1 MGGLNMKTRSKKI
14 PQYWLKDSVWVG
26 RTMVIRLRI
35 LLVVVLLGLFLPWRQ
50 NIQATGKVITLLPD
64 QRPQEVQT
72 NIAGR
77 VSLWKI
83 KEGDFIKKG
92 DTVVVLTEIKTEY
105 LDPELLEQTEIQI
118 NAKEK
123 SVLSYSSKINAI
135 NDQINQLENNRDL
148 SQSKA
153 ANKIEQEQD
162 KLKEIQAD
170 LSAAITGVNIAKKQ
184 YERDSILAIDM
195 LRSPLEV
202 ENRRLKYQDAIAK
215 KQGLEAKVRIAQ
227 NAVETAKIEY
237 RNVRSEY
244 GEKLAKAESD
254 RYTAISAELETE
266 AEVSKLR
273 NNYNNY
279 NIRNGFYVITAPQD
293 GYVSKTNIMGLNETV
308 KEGQSICTIVPD
320 GASLAVELKIS
331 PNDMPLI
338 DVGESVN
345 FVFDGWPTIVFSGW
359 PAASFGT
366 FQGKVYGVDNM
377 MDTDGKYRVLVKA
390 DTQKKA
396 WPTALKIGV
405 GARGYMLLKTVPI
418 WYELWRVLNG
428 FPADFYKPEPS
439 TETKKSK

>member
-1 MGGLNMKTRSKKI
+1 MKLNSKKI

-26 RTMVIRLRI
+26 RSMVIRLRI
-35 LLVVVLLGLFLPWRQ
+35 LLAIVLLGLFLPWRQ

-77 VSLWKI
+77 VSVWKI
-83 KEGDFIKKG
+83 KEGDFIKRG

-105 LDPELLEQTEIQI
+105 LDPKLLDQTELQI
-118 NAKEK
+118 TAKEK
-123 SVLSYSSKINAI
+123 SVLSYTSKIDAI

-153 ANKIEQEQD
+153 LNKIEQEQF
-162 KLKEIQAD
+162 KLKEVQAD
-170 LSAAITGVNIAKKQ
+170 LSAAVIALNIAKKQ
-184 YERDSILAIDM
+184 YERDSALAVEV

-215 KQGLEAKVRIAQ
+215 KIGLEAKVRSAL

-237 RNVRSEY
+237 KNVRSEY

-254 RYTAISAELETE
+254 RFSAISSQLETE

-293 GYVSKTNIMGLNETV
+293 GYVSKTNIRGIGETV
-308 KEGQSICTIVPD
+308 KEGQAVCTIVPD
-320 GASLAVELKIS
+320 GASLAVELKLS
-331 PNDMPLI
+331 PNDMPLV
-338 DVGESVN
+338 DVGEQVN

-390 DTQKKA
+390 DTRQKP
-396 WPTALKIGV
+396 WPLALKIGV

-428 FPADFYKPEPS
+428 FPADFYKPEPA
-439 TETKKSK
+439 ENAKEK

>member
-1 MGGLNMKTRSKKI
+1 MKSKNKKI

-26 RTMVIRLRI
+26 RTMVFRLRI
-35 LLVVVLLGLFLPWRQ
+35 MLVVVLLGLFLPWRQ
-50 NIQATGKVITLLPD
+50 NIQATGKVITLLPN
-64 QRPQEVQT
+64 QRPQEVQA

-77 VSLWKI
+77 VSVWKI

-105 LDPELLEQTEIQI
+105 LDPKLLEQTELQI
-118 NAKEK
+118 TAKEK
-123 SVLSYSSKINAI
+123 SVLSYASKIAAI

-153 ANKIEQEQD
+153 SNKIEQEQF
-162 KLKEIQAD
+162 KLREIQAD
-170 LSAAITGVNIAKKQ
+170 LTAAITGVNIAKKQ
-184 YERDSILAIDM
+184 YERDSILALEV

-215 KQGLEAKVRIAQ
+215 KIGLEAKVRSAQ

-254 RYTAISAELETE
+254 RFSAISAQLETE

-331 PNDMPLI
+331 PNDMPLV

-345 FVFDGWPTIVFSGW
+345 FVFDGWPTVVFSGW

-390 DTQKKA
+390 DTKIKS

-428 FPADFYKPEPS
+428 FPADFYKPEP
-439 TETKKSK
+439 EDTKKTKQ

>member
-1 MGGLNMKTRSKKI
+1 MKTRSKKI

-184 YERDSILAIDM
+184 YERDSTLAIDM

>member
-1 MGGLNMKTRSKKI
+1 MNISNKKI
-14 PQYWLKDSVWVG
+14 PNYWLKDSVWIG
-26 RTMVIRLRI
+26 RAMIVRLRI
-35 LLVVVLLGLFLPWRQ
+35 VFLILLGSMFLPWRQ
-50 NIQATGKVITLLPD
+50 NIQATGQVITLLPN
-64 QRPQEVQT
+64 QRPQEIQT

-77 VSLWKI
+77 VSVWKI

-184 YERDSILAIDM
+184 YERDSTLAIDM

-215 KQGLEAKVRIAQ
+215 KQGLDAKVRIAQ

-237 RNVRSEY
+237 KNVRSEY

-293 GYVSKTNIMGLNETV
+293 GYISKTSIRGINETV
-308 KEGQSICTIVPD
+308 KEGQAICIIVPD
-320 GASLAVELKIS
+320 GASLAVELKLQ
-331 PNDMPLI
+331 PNDMPLV
-338 DVGESVN
+338 DVGETVN

-366 FQGKVYGVDNM
+366 FYGTVYGVDNM
-377 MDTDGKYRVLVKA
+377 VDENGQYRVLVKS
-390 DTQKKA
+390 DNTKKP
-396 WPTALKIGV
+396 WPAALKLGV
-405 GARGYMLLKTVPI
+405 GARGYMLLKTVPV
-418 WYELWRVLNG
+418 WYELWRILNG
-428 FPADFYKPEPS
+428 FPADFYKPEV
-439 TETKKSK
+439 TKPKKK

>member
-1 MGGLNMKTRSKKI
+1 
-14 PQYWLKDSVWVG
+14 
-26 RTMVIRLRI
+26 
-35 LLVVVLLGLFLPWRQ
+35 LGLFLPWRQ

>member
-1 MGGLNMKTRSKKI
+1 MGGLDMKLTSKKI

-26 RTMVIRLRI
+26 KTMVLRLRI

-50 NIQATGKVITLLPD
+50 NIQATGTVITLLPD

-77 VSLWKI
+77 VSVWKI

-105 LDPELLEQTEIQI
+105 LDPKLLDQTELQI
-118 NAKEK
+118 TAKEK
-123 SVLSYSSKINAI
+123 SVLSYASKIDAI

-153 ANKIEQEQD
+153 LNKIEQEQF

-170 LSAAITGVNIAKKQ
+170 LSAALIALDIAKKQ
-184 YERDSILAIDM
+184 YERDSILAIDA
-195 LRSPLEV
+195 LRSRLEV
-202 ENRRLKYQDAIAK
+202 ENRRLKFQDAIAK
-215 KQGLEAKVRIAQ
+215 KIGLEAKVKSTQ

-237 RNVRSEY
+237 KNVRSEY
-244 GEKLAKAESD
+244 GEKLAKTESD
-254 RYTAISAELETE
+254 RFSAISSQLETE

-293 GYVSKTNIMGLNETV
+293 GYVSKTNIRGLGETV
-308 KEGQSICTIVPD
+308 KEGQAICTIVPD
-320 GASLAVELKIS
+320 GASLAVELKLS
-331 PNDMPLI
+331 PNDMPLV
-338 DVGESVN
+338 DVGEQVN

-390 DTQKKA
+390 DTQNKP
-396 WPTALKIGV
+396 WPMALKIGV

-428 FPADFYKPEPS
+428 FPADFYKPEP
-439 TETKKSK
+439 TENSKGK

>member
-1 MGGLNMKTRSKKI
+1 MKTRSKKI

-184 YERDSILAIDM
+184 YERDSTLAIDM

-377 MDTDGKYRVLVKA
+377 MDTDGKYRILVKA

>member
-1 MGGLNMKTRSKKI
+1 
-14 PQYWLKDSVWVG
+14 
-26 RTMVIRLRI
+26 
-35 LLVVVLLGLFLPWRQ
+35 
-50 NIQATGKVITLLPD
+50 LLPN
-64 QRPQEVQT
+64 QRPQEIQT

-77 VSLWKI
+77 VSVWKI

-184 YERDSILAIDM
+184 YERDSTLAIDM

-215 KQGLEAKVRIAQ
+215 KQGLDAKVRIAQ

-237 RNVRSEY
+237 KNVRSEY

-293 GYVSKTNIMGLNETV
+293 GYISKTSIRGINETV
-308 KEGQSICTIVPD
+308 KEGQAICIIVPD
-320 GASLAVELKIS
+320 GASLAVELKLQ
-331 PNDMPLI
+331 PNDMPLV
-338 DVGESVN
+338 DVGETVN

-366 FQGKVYGVDNM
+366 FYGTVYGVDNM
-377 MDTDGKYRVLVKA
+377 VDENGQYRVLVKS
-390 DTQKKA
+390 DNTKKP
-396 WPTALKIGV
+396 WPAALKLGV
-405 GARGYMLLKTVPI
+405 GARGYMLLKTVPV
-418 WYELWRVLNG
+418 WYELWRILNG
-428 FPADFYKPEPS
+428 FPADFYKPEV
-439 TETKKSK
+439 TKPKKK

>member
-1 MGGLNMKTRSKKI
+1 MKTHSKKI

>member
-1 MGGLNMKTRSKKI
+1 MKRTSKKI

-26 RTMVIRLRI
+26 KTMVLRLRI

-77 VSLWKI
+77 VSVWKI

-105 LDPELLEQTEIQI
+105 LDPKLLDQTELQI
-118 NAKEK
+118 TAKEK
-123 SVLSYSSKINAI
+123 SVLSYTSKIDAI

-153 ANKIEQEQD
+153 LNKIEQEQF

-170 LSAAITGVNIAKKQ
+170 LSAALIALDIAKKQ
-184 YERDSILAIDM
+184 YERDSILAIDA
-195 LRSPLEV
+195 LRSRLEV
-202 ENRRLKYQDAIAK
+202 ENRRLKFQDAIAK
-215 KQGLEAKVRIAQ
+215 KIGLEAKVKSAQ

-237 RNVRSEY
+237 KNVRSEY

-254 RYTAISAELETE
+254 RFSAISSQLETE

-293 GYVSKTNIMGLNETV
+293 GYVSKTNIRGLGETV
-308 KEGQSICTIVPD
+308 KEGQAICTIVPD
-320 GASLAVELKIS
+320 GASLAVELKLS
-331 PNDMPLI
+331 PNDMPLV
-338 DVGESVN
+338 DVGEQVN

-390 DTQKKA
+390 DTHNKP
-396 WPTALKIGV
+396 WPVALKIGV

-428 FPADFYKPEPS
+428 FPADFYKPEP
-439 TETKKSK
+439 TENSKEK

>member
-1 MGGLNMKTRSKKI
+1 
-14 PQYWLKDSVWVG
+14 
-26 RTMVIRLRI
+26 
-35 LLVVVLLGLFLPWRQ
+35 
-50 NIQATGKVITLLPD
+50 
-64 QRPQEVQT
+64 
-72 NIAGR
+72 
-77 VSLWKI
+77 
-83 KEGDFIKKG
+83 
-92 DTVVVLTEIKTEY
+92 
-105 LDPELLEQTEIQI
+105 LEQTEIQI

>member
-1 MGGLNMKTRSKKI
+1 MKTRSKKI

-390 DTQKKA
+390 NTQKKA

>member
-1 MGGLNMKTRSKKI
+1 MGGDNMKSKSKKI
-14 PQYWLKDSVWVG
+14 PPYWLKDSVWVG
-26 RTMVIRLRI
+26 KSMVNKLRL
-35 LLVVVLLGLFLPWRQ
+35 LLIVVLLCLFLPWRQ

-77 VSLWKI
+77 VSVWKI
-83 KEGDFIKKG
+83 KEGDFVKQG

-105 LDPELLEQTEIQI
+105 LDPKLLDQTELQI
-118 NAKEK
+118 TSKEK
-123 SVLSYSSKINAI
+123 SVLSYTSKIEAI
-135 NDQINQLENNRDL
+135 NDQINQIESNRDL

-153 ANKIEQEQD
+153 LNKIEQEQF
-162 KLKEIQAD
+162 KLKELQAD
-170 LSAAITGVNIAKKQ
+170 LTAAITAMNIARKQ
-184 YERDSILAIDM
+184 YERDSVLGIDH
-195 LRSPLEV
+195 LRSALEI
-202 ENRRLKYQDAIAK
+202 ENRRLRYQDAIAK
-215 KQGLEAKVRIAQ
+215 KLGLEAKVRSGQ

-254 RYTAISAELETE
+254 RFSAISSQMETE

-293 GYVSKTNIMGLNETV
+293 GYVSKTNIRGLGETV
-308 KEGQSICTIVPD
+308 KEGQAICTIVPN
-320 GASLAVELKIS
+320 GASLAVELKIA
-331 PNDMPLI
+331 PNDMPLV

-390 DTQKKA
+390 DVSKKP
-396 WPTALKIGV
+396 WPGALKIGV

-428 FPADFYKPEPS
+428 FPADFYKPEP
-439 TETKKSK
+439 EEKAKEK

>member
-1 MGGLNMKTRSKKI
+1 MGGKHMKTKTKKI

-26 RTMVIRLRI
+26 KTMVFRLRI

-50 NIQATGKVITLLPD
+50 NIQATGKVITLLPN
-64 QRPQEVQT
+64 QRPQEVQS

-77 VSLWKI
+77 VSVWKI

-105 LDPELLEQTEIQI
+105 LDPKLLEQTELQI

-123 SVLSYSSKINAI
+123 SVLSYTSKIDAI

-153 ANKIEQEQD
+153 SNKIEQEQF

-170 LSAAITGVNIAKKQ
+170 LTAAITGVNIAKKQ
-184 YERDSILAIDM
+184 YERDSGLATEN
-195 LRSPLEV
+195 LRSSLEV

-215 KQGLEAKVRIAQ
+215 KIGLEAKVRSAQ

-254 RYTAISAELETE
+254 RFSAISAQLETE

-331 PNDMPLI
+331 PNDMPLV

-345 FVFDGWPTIVFSGW
+345 FVFDGWPTVVFSGW

-390 DTQKKA
+390 DVKEKA
-396 WPTALKIGV
+396 WPAALKIGV

-428 FPADFYKPEPS
+428 FPADFYKPEP
-439 TETKKSK
+439 EDTKKTKQ

>member
-1 MGGLNMKTRSKKI
+1 MKLNSKKI

-26 RTMVIRLRI
+26 RSMVLRLRI
-35 LLVVVLLGLFLPWRQ
+35 LLAIVLLGLFLPWRQ

-77 VSLWKI
+77 VSVWKI
-83 KEGDFIKKG
+83 KEGDFIKRG

-105 LDPELLEQTEIQI
+105 LDPKLLDQTELQI
-118 NAKEK
+118 TAKEK
-123 SVLSYSSKINAI
+123 SVLSYTSKIDAI

-153 ANKIEQEQD
+153 LNKIEQEQF
-162 KLKEIQAD
+162 KLKEVQAD
-170 LSAAITGVNIAKKQ
+170 LSAAVIALNIAKKQ
-184 YERDSILAIDM
+184 YERDSALAVEV

-202 ENRRLKYQDAIAK
+202 ENRRLRYQDAIAK
-215 KQGLEAKVRIAQ
+215 KIGMEAKVRSAL

-237 RNVRSEY
+237 KNVRSEY

-254 RYTAISAELETE
+254 RFSAISSQLETE

-293 GYVSKTNIMGLNETV
+293 GYVSKTNIRGIGETV
-308 KEGQSICTIVPD
+308 KEGQAVCTIVPD
-320 GASLAVELKIS
+320 GASLAVELKLS
-331 PNDMPLI
+331 PNDMPLV
-338 DVGESVN
+338 DVGEQVN

-390 DTQKKA
+390 DTRQKP
-396 WPTALKIGV
+396 WPLALKIGV

-428 FPADFYKPEPS
+428 FPADFYKPEPA
-439 TETKKSK
+439 ENAKEK

>member
-1 MGGLNMKTRSKKI
+1 MKTKTKKI

-26 RTMVIRLRI
+26 KTMVFRLRI

-50 NIQATGKVITLLPD
+50 NIQATGKVITLLPN
-64 QRPQEVQT
+64 QRPQEVQS

-77 VSLWKI
+77 VSVWKI

-105 LDPELLEQTEIQI
+105 LDPKLLEQTELQI

-123 SVLSYSSKINAI
+123 SVLSYASKIDAI

-153 ANKIEQEQD
+153 SNKIEQEQF

-170 LSAAITGVNIAKKQ
+170 LTAAITGVNIAKKQ
-184 YERDSILAIDM
+184 YERDSGLATEN
-195 LRSPLEV
+195 LRSSLEV

-215 KQGLEAKVRIAQ
+215 KIGLEAKVRSAQ

-254 RYTAISAELETE
+254 RFSAISAQLETE

-331 PNDMPLI
+331 PNDMPLV

-345 FVFDGWPTIVFSGW
+345 FVFDGWPTVVFSGW

-390 DTQKKA
+390 DVKEKA
-396 WPTALKIGV
+396 WPVALKIGV

-428 FPADFYKPEPS
+428 FPADFYKPEP
-439 TETKKSK
+439 EDTKKTKQ

>member
-1 MGGLNMKTRSKKI
+1 MKYSNKKI
-14 PQYWLKDSVWVG
+14 PNYWLKDSVWIG
-26 RTMVIRLRI
+26 RAMIVRLRI
-35 LLVVVLLGLFLPWRQ
+35 VFLILLGSMFLPWRQ
-50 NIQATGKVITLLPD
+50 NIQATGQVITLLPN
-64 QRPQEVQT
+64 QRPQEIQT

-77 VSLWKI
+77 VCVWKI

-184 YERDSILAIDM
+184 YERDSTLAIDM

-215 KQGLEAKVRIAQ
+215 KQGLDAKVRIAQ

-237 RNVRSEY
+237 KNVRSEY

-293 GYVSKTNIMGLNETV
+293 GYISKTSIRGINETV
-308 KEGQSICTIVPD
+308 KEGQAICIIVPD
-320 GASLAVELKIS
+320 GASLAVELKLQ
-331 PNDMPLI
+331 PNDMPLV
-338 DVGESVN
+338 DVGETVN

-366 FQGKVYGVDNM
+366 FYGTVYGVDNM
-377 MDTDGKYRVLVKA
+377 VDENGQYRVLVKS
-390 DTQKKA
+390 DNTKKP
-396 WPTALKIGV
+396 WPAALKLGV
-405 GARGYMLLKTVPI
+405 GARGYMLLKTVPV
-418 WYELWRVLNG
+418 WYELWRILNG
-428 FPADFYKPEPS
+428 FPADFYKPEV
-439 TETKKSK
+439 TKPKKK

>member
-1 MGGLNMKTRSKKI
+1 MKTRSKKI

-428 FPADFYKPEPS
+428 FPADFYKPESS

>member
-1 MGGLNMKTRSKKI
+1 MKTTSKKI
-14 PQYWLKDSVWVG
+14 PQYLLKDSVWVG
-26 RTMVIRLRI
+26 KTIITRLR
-35 LLVVVLLGLFLPWRQ
+35 VVLILILSGLFLPWRQ
-50 NIQATGKVITLLPD
+50 NIQATGTVITLLPD
-64 QRPQEVQT
+64 QRPQEIQT

-77 VSLWKI
+77 VNLWKI

-105 LDPELLEQTEIQI
+105 LDPKLLDQTEMQI

-123 SVLSYSSKINAI
+123 SVLSYASKIGAI

-153 ANKIEQEQD
+153 LNKIEQEQF
-162 KLKEIQAD
+162 KLKVEQAE
-170 LSAAITGVNIAKKQ
+170 LSAAVVAVNIARKQ
-184 YERDSILAIDM
+184 YERDSILAIDV

-215 KQGLEAKVRIAQ
+215 KLGLEAKVRGAQ
-227 NAVETAKIEY
+227 NGVETAKIEY

-244 GEKLAKAESD
+244 GEKLAKTESD
-254 RYTAISAELETE
+254 RFSAISSQLETE

-273 NNYNNY
+273 NNYSNY
-279 NIRNGFYVITAPQD
+279 NIRNGFYIITAPQD
-293 GYVSKTNIMGLNETV
+293 GYVSKTNIRGINETV
-308 KEGQSICTIVPD
+308 KEGQAICTIVPD
-320 GASLAVELKIS
+320 GASLAVELKLQ
-331 PNDMPLI
+331 PNDMPLV
-338 DVGESVN
+338 DVGETVN

-366 FQGKVYGVDNM
+366 FYGTVYGVDNM
-377 MDTDGKYRVLVKA
+377 VDENGEYRVLVKA
-390 DTQKKA
+390 NDTKKA
-396 WPTALKIGV
+396 WPDELKLGV

-428 FPADFYKPEPS
+428 FPADFYRPEVTAPN
-439 TETKKSK
+439 KK

>member
-1 MGGLNMKTRSKKI
+1 MKTTSKKI
-14 PQYWLKDSVWVG
+14 PQYLLKDSVWVG
-26 RTMVIRLRI
+26 KTIITRLR
-35 LLVVVLLGLFLPWRQ
+35 VVLILTLSGLFLPWRQ
-50 NIQATGKVITLLPD
+50 NIQATGTVITLLPD
-64 QRPQEVQT
+64 QRPQEIQT

-77 VSLWKI
+77 VNLWKI

-105 LDPELLEQTEIQI
+105 LDPKLLDQTEMQI

-123 SVLSYSSKINAI
+123 SVLSYASKIGAI

-153 ANKIEQEQD
+153 LNKIEQEQF
-162 KLKEIQAD
+162 KLKVEQAE
-170 LSAAITGVNIAKKQ
+170 LSAAVVAVNIARKQ
-184 YERDSILAIDM
+184 YERDSILAIDV

-215 KQGLEAKVRIAQ
+215 KLGLEAKVRGAQ
-227 NAVETAKIEY
+227 NGVETAKIEY

-244 GEKLAKAESD
+244 GEKLAKTESD
-254 RYTAISAELETE
+254 RFSAISSQLETE

-273 NNYNNY
+273 NNYSNY

-293 GYVSKTNIMGLNETV
+293 GYVSKTNIRGINETV
-308 KEGQSICTIVPD
+308 KEGQAICTIVPD
-320 GASLAVELKIS
+320 GASLAVELKLQ
-331 PNDMPLI
+331 PNDMPLV
-338 DVGESVN
+338 DVGETVN

-366 FQGKVYGVDNM
+366 FYGTVYGVDNM
-377 MDTDGKYRVLVKA
+377 VDENGEYRVLVKA
-390 DTQKKA
+390 NDTKKA
-396 WPTALKIGV
+396 WPDELKLGV

-428 FPADFYKPEPS
+428 FPADFYRPEVTAPN
-439 TETKKSK
+439 KK

>member
-1 MGGLNMKTRSKKI
+1 MKTRSKKI

-72 NIAGR
+72 NIAGL

>member
-1 MGGLNMKTRSKKI
+1 MKTHSKKI

-377 MDTDGKYRVLVKA
+377 MDTDGKYRILVKA

>member
-1 MGGLNMKTRSKKI
+1 MKLNSKKI

-26 RTMVIRLRI
+26 RSMVLRLRI
-35 LLVVVLLGLFLPWRQ
+35 LLAIVLLGLFLPWRQ

-77 VSLWKI
+77 VSVWKI
-83 KEGDFIKKG
+83 KEGDFIKRG

-105 LDPELLEQTEIQI
+105 LDPKLLDQTELQI
-118 NAKEK
+118 TAKEK
-123 SVLSYSSKINAI
+123 SVLSYTSKIDAI

-153 ANKIEQEQD
+153 LNKIEQEQF
-162 KLKEIQAD
+162 KLKEVQAD
-170 LSAAITGVNIAKKQ
+170 LSAAVIALNIAKKQ
-184 YERDSILAIDM
+184 YERDSALAVEV

-202 ENRRLKYQDAIAK
+202 ENRRLRYQDAIAK
-215 KQGLEAKVRIAQ
+215 KIGLEAKVRSAL

-237 RNVRSEY
+237 KNVRSEY

-254 RYTAISAELETE
+254 RFSAISSQLETE

-293 GYVSKTNIMGLNETV
+293 GYVSKTNIRGIGETV
-308 KEGQSICTIVPD
+308 KEGQAVCTIVPD
-320 GASLAVELKIS
+320 GASLAVELKLS
-331 PNDMPLI
+331 PNDMPLV
-338 DVGESVN
+338 DVGEQVN

-390 DTQKKA
+390 DTRQKA
-396 WPTALKIGV
+396 WPLALKIGV

-428 FPADFYKPEPS
+428 FPADFYKPEPA
-439 TETKKSK
+439 ENAKEK

>member
-1 MGGLNMKTRSKKI
+1 MKLNSKKI

-26 RTMVIRLRI
+26 RSMVLRLRI
-35 LLVVVLLGLFLPWRQ
+35 LLAIVLLGLFLPWRQ

-64 QRPQEVQT
+64 QRPQEIQT

-77 VSLWKI
+77 VSVWKI
-83 KEGDFIKKG
+83 KEGDFIKRG

-105 LDPELLEQTEIQI
+105 LDPKLLDQTELQI
-118 NAKEK
+118 TAKEK
-123 SVLSYSSKINAI
+123 SVLSYTSKIDAI

-153 ANKIEQEQD
+153 LNKIEQEQF
-162 KLKEIQAD
+162 KLKEVQAD
-170 LSAAITGVNIAKKQ
+170 LSAAVIALNIAKKQ
-184 YERDSILAIDM
+184 YERDSALAVEV

-202 ENRRLKYQDAIAK
+202 ENRRLRYQDAIAK
-215 KQGLEAKVRIAQ
+215 KIGLEAKVRSAL

-237 RNVRSEY
+237 KNVRSEY

-254 RYTAISAELETE
+254 RFSAISSQLETE

-293 GYVSKTNIMGLNETV
+293 GYVSKTNIRGIGETV
-308 KEGQSICTIVPD
+308 KEGQAVCTIVPD
-320 GASLAVELKIS
+320 GASLAVELKLS
-331 PNDMPLI
+331 PNDMPLV
-338 DVGESVN
+338 DVGEQVN

-390 DTQKKA
+390 DTRQKP
-396 WPTALKIGV
+396 WPLALKIGV

-418 WYELWRVLNG
+418 W
-428 FPADFYKPEPS
+428 
-439 TETKKSK
+439 

>member
-1 MGGLNMKTRSKKI
+1 MKTKTKKI

-26 RTMVIRLRI
+26 KTMVFRLRI

-50 NIQATGKVITLLPD
+50 NIQATGKVITLLPN
-64 QRPQEVQT
+64 QRPQEVQS

-77 VSLWKI
+77 VSVWKI

-105 LDPELLEQTEIQI
+105 LDPKLLEQTELQI

-123 SVLSYSSKINAI
+123 SVLSYASKIDAI

-153 ANKIEQEQD
+153 SNKIEQEQF
-162 KLKEIQAD
+162 KLKEMQAD
-170 LSAAITGVNIAKKQ
+170 LTAAITGVNIAKKQ
-184 YERDSILAIDM
+184 YERDSGLATEN
-195 LRSPLEV
+195 LRSSLEV

-215 KQGLEAKVRIAQ
+215 KIGLEAKVRSAQ

-254 RYTAISAELETE
+254 RFSAISAQLETE

-331 PNDMPLI
+331 PNDMPLV

-345 FVFDGWPTIVFSGW
+345 FVFDGWPTVVFSGW

-390 DTQKKA
+390 DVKEKA
-396 WPTALKIGV
+396 WPAALKIGV

-428 FPADFYKPEPS
+428 FPADFYKPEP
-439 TETKKSK
+439 EDTKKTKQ

>member
-1 MGGLNMKTRSKKI
+1 MKLNSKKI

-26 RTMVIRLRI
+26 RSMVIRLRI
-35 LLVVVLLGLFLPWRQ
+35 LLAIVLLGLFLPWRQ

-77 VSLWKI
+77 VSVWKI
-83 KEGDFIKKG
+83 KEGDFIKRG

-105 LDPELLEQTEIQI
+105 LDPKLLDQTELQI
-118 NAKEK
+118 TAKEK
-123 SVLSYSSKINAI
+123 SVLSYTSKIDAI

-153 ANKIEQEQD
+153 LNKIEQEQF
-162 KLKEIQAD
+162 KLKEVQAD
-170 LSAAITGVNIAKKQ
+170 LSAAVIALNIAKKQ
-184 YERDSILAIDM
+184 YERDSALAVEV

-202 ENRRLKYQDAIAK
+202 ENRRLRYQDAIAK
-215 KQGLEAKVRIAQ
+215 KIGLEAKVRSAL

-237 RNVRSEY
+237 KNVRSEY

-254 RYTAISAELETE
+254 RFSAISSQLETE

-293 GYVSKTNIMGLNETV
+293 GYVSKTNIRGIGETV
-308 KEGQSICTIVPD
+308 KEGQAVCTIVPD
-320 GASLAVELKIS
+320 GASLAVELKLS
-331 PNDMPLI
+331 PNDMPLV
-338 DVGESVN
+338 DVGEQVN

-390 DTQKKA
+390 DTRQKP
-396 WPTALKIGV
+396 WPLALKIGV

-428 FPADFYKPEPS
+428 FPADFYKPEPA
-439 TETKKSK
+439 ENAKEK